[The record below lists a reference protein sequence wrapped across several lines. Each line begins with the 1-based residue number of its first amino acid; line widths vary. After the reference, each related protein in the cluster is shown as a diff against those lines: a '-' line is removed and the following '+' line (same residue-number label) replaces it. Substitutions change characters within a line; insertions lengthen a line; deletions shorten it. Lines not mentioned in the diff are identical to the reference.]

1 MPFKIILSIITLSIL
16 SSAFAQI
23 VPDYEERSFSNI
35 SDSLKSEMLSYG
47 SSSGSVNPDE
57 YVVGA
62 GDRFFV
68 SISGFSDFNYNLIL
82 NQDDQ
87 IFIPKVGGVD
97 LKKKTLTEAKSIIKK
112 SIMQYFK
119 DVEVF
124 ISLVDFRKIKVS
136 LLGDVNKS
144 SSYILSANSR
154 LMDLIVKSFGLAKTS
169 NYRNIKIISRDN
181 SEKYYDFLSFLRFG
195 DKKNNPLLNDDD
207 IVIVDKVDKIV
218 LINGRVKYP
227 GAYEFIDGEAAANL
241 IDIAGGI
248 LSKARTDSIE
258 LVRFD
263 DEGKDQISEY
273 YSYDEITKNK
283 ILLKNRDNILVRE
296 IPDYLEDKYVRIDGY
311 VKYPG
316 YYKIIENKTTLSEII
331 AEAGGF
337 RKEASLTD
345 AVLKR
350 NVADTEI
357 DPEYERLKN
366 TKRADM
372 TDDEYTYLKAK
383 SRQKVGKVVVDFVK
397 LFKDQDISEDVV
409 LKRSDE
415 IKVPEKINYV
425 IMLGQVI
432 NPGNIIYNRDYKV
445 DDYIRL
451 AGGFGWRA
459 LEGDVRIIRAN
470 TGEWIDAD
478 DVDVIKPGDTIW
490 IPEDLPGPKFW
501 DVFTSSL
508 QVLGQ
513 VAAVIAATVAV
524 IVATR

>member
-1 MPFKIILSIITLSIL
+1 MPFKILLTIIFFSFI

-35 SDSLKSEMLSYG
+35 SDSLKSQMLELGNSNG
-47 SSSGSVNPDE
+47 RVNPDE
-57 YVVGA
+57 YIIGA
-62 GDRFFV
+62 GDKLFI
-68 SISGFSDFNYNLIL
+68 SISGFSDFNYNMVV

-97 LKKKTLTEAKSIIKK
+97 LKKKTLTEAKSLIKK
-112 SIMQYFK
+112 TILQYFK

-124 ISLVDFRKIKVS
+124 ISLIDFRKIKVS
-136 LLGDVNKS
+136 LLGDVAKS
-144 SSYILSANSR
+144 SSYILPANSK
-154 LMDLIVKSFGLAKTS
+154 LMDLIVKSFGLTKTS
-169 NYRNIKIISRDN
+169 NYRDIKIINRDN
-181 SEKYYDFLSFLRFG
+181 TQNYYDFLSFLRFG

-227 GAYEFIDGEAAANL
+227 GAYEFIEGETAANL
-241 IDIAGGI
+241 VDIAGGI
-248 LSKARTDSIE
+248 LSKARKDSVE

-263 DEGKDQISEY
+263 KEGKNQISEY
-273 YSYDEITKNK
+273 FTYDEIMNNR
-283 ILLKNRDNILVRE
+283 ILLQNRDNILVRE

-316 YYKIIENKTTLSEII
+316 YYKIIENKTTLSKII

-345 AVLKR
+345 AKLKR

-366 TKRADM
+366 TQRADM

-397 LFKDQDISEDVV
+397 LFKDHDMSEDVV

-415 IKVPEKINYV
+415 INVPEKINYV

-432 NPGNIIYNRDYKV
+432 NPGNIIYNKDYSV

-459 LEGDVRIIRAN
+459 LKGDVRIIRAN

-478 DVDVIKPGDTIW
+478 DADVIKPGDTIW
-490 IPEDLPGPKFW
+490 VPEDLPGPKFW

>member
-1 MPFKIILSIITLSIL
+1 MPFKILLLIITLSFL
-16 SSAFAQI
+16 NSAFAQI

-35 SDSLKSEMLSYG
+35 SDSLKNQMMGYASTN
-47 SSSGSVNPDE
+47 GSVDPNE

-62 GDRFFV
+62 GDKFFV
-68 SISGFSDFNYNLIL
+68 SISGYSDFNYNIIV

-87 IFIPKVGGVD
+87 IFIPKIGGVD
-97 LKKKTLTEAKSIIKK
+97 LKKKTLTEAKELIKNSIL
-112 SIMQYFK
+112 QYFK

-124 ISLVDFRKIKVS
+124 ISLIQFRNIKVS
-136 LLGDVNKS
+136 LLGDVVKS
-144 SSYILSANSR
+144 SSYVLPSNSR
-154 LMDLIVKSFGLAKTS
+154 LMDLIVNSYGMTKTS
-169 NYRNIKIISRDN
+169 NYRNIKVISRDKTEN
-181 SEKYYDFLSFLRFG
+181 YYDFLSFLRFG
-195 DKKNNPLLNDDD
+195 DKKNNPLLNEDD
-207 IVIVDKVDKIV
+207 IVLVDKVDKIV

-227 GAYEFIDGEAAANL
+227 GAYEFVEGETAENL
-241 IDIAGGI
+241 IEIAGGI

-263 DEGKDQISEY
+263 DQGKNQISEY
-273 YSYDEITKNK
+273 YSFDEIMNGN

-296 IPDYLEDKYVRIDGY
+296 IPDYLEDKYVRIDGF

-316 YYKIIENKTTLSEII
+316 YYKINENKTTLSEII
-331 AEAGGF
+331 EEAGGF

-350 NVADTEI
+350 NVADAEI

-366 TKRADM
+366 TQRSDM
-372 TDDEYTYLKAK
+372 TDDEYAYLKAK
-383 SRQKVGKVVVDFVK
+383 SRQKVGKVIVDFVK
-397 LFKDQDISEDVV
+397 LFREHDISEDVI
-409 LKRSDE
+409 LKRNDE

-432 NPGNIIYNRDYKV
+432 NPGNIIYNKGYNV

-501 DVFTSSL
+501 DVFTTSL

>member
-1 MPFKIILSIITLSIL
+1 MIIL
-16 SSAFAQI
+16 
-23 VPDYEERSFSNI
+23 N
-35 SDSLKSEMLSYG
+35 
-47 SSSGSVNPDE
+47 N
-57 YVVGA
+57 
-62 GDRFFV
+62 
-68 SISGFSDFNYNLIL
+68 
-82 NQDDQ
+82 
-87 IFIPKVGGVD
+87 
-97 LKKKTLTEAKSIIKK
+97 
-112 SIMQYFK
+112 
-119 DVEVF
+119 
-124 ISLVDFRKIKVS
+124 
-136 LLGDVNKS
+136 
-144 SSYILSANSR
+144 
-154 LMDLIVKSFGLAKTS
+154 
-169 NYRNIKIISRDN
+169 
-181 SEKYYDFLSFLRFG
+181 YYDFLSFLRFG

-227 GAYEFIDGEAAANL
+227 GAYEFIEGETAANL

-248 LSKARTDSIE
+248 LSKARKDSIE

-263 DEGKDQISEY
+263 KEGKNQISEY
-273 YSYDEITKNK
+273 FTYDEIMNSK
-283 ILLKNRDNILVRE
+283 ILLQNRDNILVRE
-296 IPDYLEDKYVRIDGY
+296 IPDYLEDKYVKINGY

-316 YYKIIENKTTLSEII
+316 YYKITENKTTLREII
-331 AEAGGF
+331 TEAGGF
-337 RKEASLTD
+337 RKEASLPD

-366 TKRADM
+366 TQRADM

-397 LFKDQDISEDVV
+397 LFKDNDESEDVV

-415 IKVPEKINYV
+415 INVPEKINYV

-432 NPGNIIYNRDYKV
+432 NPGNVIYNKDYSV

-490 IPEDLPGPKFW
+490 VPEDLPGPKFW
-501 DVFTSSL
+501 DVFTTSL